1 MSQFAL
7 YHYELSA
14 FTNKEPLL
22 FPINDS
28 SRQYKTLENLFESYL
43 PGRGGSLN
51 VLEPKVSGKGEN
63 KRTEYE
69 PHESEVLQNQN
80 HIIAFKVQQ
89 NATKKIETIDWQ
101 KKDEPNHPSVRVLID
116 NREDRQI
123 IAIENKSSFKSD
135 KAFELLS
142 KHFNV
147 KLKAHYVRFE
157 CYPLVK
163 RAQFW
168 ESVNEIK
175 YRFGDFIKRVQF
187 NFVGDDRK
195 SPSKFADQLAFFLST
210 INSAHGGIF
219 MDFSDEDRLNCAKED
234 IQHMADL
241 CYQNRNYNLSVK
253 FRDFGT
259 FSYGQDIKAQWG
271 LEDDKIDAFSQ
282 QYIQLD
288 CFNPGNT
295 AYKDIADW
303 FDKIKELFS
312 EYIANGIREIYNID
326 NSILKTQKK
335 LEIRLLLHRYIDS
348 CDKPKDVLRPLAAAV
363 MAGCILKP
371 SLEVFNFEFKKSI
384 PKSSYNRYVKENSH
398 DINKYEGDA
407 AYAAM
412 VAEFKQI

>member
-63 KRTEYE
+63 KITEYE

-80 HIIAFKVQQ
+80 HIIAFKVQR
-89 NATKKIETIDWQ
+89 NGTKQIETIDWQ
-101 KKDEPNHPSVRVLID
+101 KRNEPNHPSVRVLID

-175 YRFGDFIKRVQF
+175 NRFGDFIKRVQF

-195 SPSKFADQLAFFLST
+195 SPSKFADQLASFLSV

-219 MDFSDEDRLNCAKED
+219 MDFNDEDRLNNARDD

-271 LEDDKIDAFSQ
+271 LEDDKIDAF
-282 QYIQLD
+282 IQLD
-288 CFNPGNT
+288 RSNLEKS

-312 EYIANGIREIYNID
+312 EYIANGIREIYNFD
-326 NSILKTQKK
+326 NCILKTQRQS
-335 LEIRLLLHRYIDS
+335 EIRSLLHRYVDS

-363 MAGCILKP
+363 MAGCILRP
-371 SLEVFNFEFKKSI
+371 SLELFNFEFKKSI
-384 PKSSYNRYVKENSH
+384 PKSSYNRLVKDNSLG
-398 DINKYEGDA
+398 INPYEGDA

-412 VAEFKQI
+412 LAEFKQI